1 MGQNKRLKW
10 IAMVLLVGALA
21 MGVSAEARPNFNDPA
36 EVTGELTAKGDD
48 FFVNGMELEID
59 DADRMFVGDLN
70 GDGIVLSVEMELMS
84 LVGKEVNI
92 KGFRD
97 NQPEKSND
105 LYVTEI
111 NGVELPVPR
120 P

>member
-1 MGQNKRLKW
+1 
-10 IAMVLLVGALA
+10 MVLLVGVLA
-21 MGVSAEARPNFNDPA
+21 VGVSAEARPNFNDPT

-59 DADRMFVGDLN
+59 DADRMFVGDIN
-70 GDGIVLSVEMELMS
+70 GDGTVLSVEMELMS
-84 LVGKEVNI
+84 LVGKEVKI